1 MTDPGAPGTP
11 DPGASPWPPSATPP
25 SPQPGGWYQASDG
38 LWYPTHGAAPSGYDT
53 PQSSYGA
60 PYGGYPYGG
69 GYPYAA
75 PVTNGLAIA
84 SLICSCGGIF
94 LLGIPGVL
102 GIIFG
107 FVARKQ
113 IAQSNGAQSGAGM
126 ALAGILVGF
135 GVIALYLLVLLI
147 IVATAKTVTP
157 NCC

>member
-11 DPGASPWPPSATPP
+11 DPGASPGQPAEPPPP
-25 SPQPGGWYQASDG
+25 PPQPGGWYQASDG
-38 LWYPTHGAAPSGYDT
+38 LWYPTHGAAQSGYD
-53 PQSSYGA
+53 A
-60 PYGGYPYGG
+60 PYGSYPYGG

-75 PVTNGLAIA
+75 PVANGLAIA
-84 SLICSCGGIF
+84 SLICSCVGVF
-94 LLGIPGVL
+94 LLGIPCVL

-113 IAQSNGAQSGAGM
+113 IAQANGAQSGAGM

-135 GVIALYLLVLLI
+135 GVIALYLLGLLI